1 MEGQERSGE
10 GAERLWVRGYFSG
23 SSGPGKGMHLVG
35 ERQGGQVGEGRGQRS
50 LVSSGFLT
58 GVLMLPDD
66 GVLL

>member
-1 MEGQERSGE
+1 
-10 GAERLWVRGYFSG
+10 
-23 SSGPGKGMHLVG
+23 MHLVG